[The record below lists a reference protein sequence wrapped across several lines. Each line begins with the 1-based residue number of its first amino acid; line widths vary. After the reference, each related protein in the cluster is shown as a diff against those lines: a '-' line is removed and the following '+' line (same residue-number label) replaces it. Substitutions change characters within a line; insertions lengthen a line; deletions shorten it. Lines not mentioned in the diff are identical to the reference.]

1 MNFQPHLAVNLLS
14 IVPGRIGGAEEYAVR
29 TLLAFAEHGPSDI
42 RPTLY
47 TVNSF
52 EQAHPELVNYFEV
65 VSCPIDGTVRS
76 RRVLAEST
84 WLMNKT
90 KSALAV
96 HHLGGRLPIR
106 TNKPSCVTIHDLQPL
121 DYPANFSSIKAAY
134 LSWAI
139 PRSIRRADVVV
150 AVSDH
155 VAERIRT
162 GFPID
167 PEKVLTVSSGVQEI
181 AKQPAKPNTTPV
193 ILYPAATYPH
203 KNHLV
208 LIRAFEEI
216 ADRHPDVQLILT
228 GVAGRSESEVARAIE
243 ESRHVDRI
251 ERTGRVSSAMMKKI
265 VETATVLAFPSSY
278 EGFGLPVLEAMAAGV
293 PVVVSS
299 GTPAAE
305 IINQPNLTVSPE
317 DVQGWVSALERVIL
331 DEQQRN
337 EAASH
342 GLIRAEKYR
351 WENSAEQLERAWR
364 QLLSRKNK

>member
-29 TLLAFAEHGPSDI
+29 TLLAFSKYRSSDI
-42 RPTLY
+42 RPILY

-52 EQAHPELVNYFEV
+52 EQAHPELAESFEI
-65 VSCPIDGTVRS
+65 VSCPIDGVVRS

-84 WLMNKT
+84 WLKNKT

-96 HHLGGRLPIR
+96 HHLGGRLPFR
-106 TNKPSCVTIHDLQPL
+106 TNKPSAVTIHDLQPL
-121 DYPANFSSIKAAY
+121 DHPANFSPIKAAY

-139 PRSIRRADVVV
+139 PRSIRRADIVVG
-150 AVSDH
+150 VSDY

-167 PEKVLTVSSGVQEI
+167 PEKVVTVSSGVQEI
-181 AKQPAKPNTTPV
+181 AKQPAEPNMTPV

-208 LIRAFEEI
+208 LIKAFEDI
-216 ADRHPDVQLILT
+216 ADRHLGVQLILT
-228 GVAGRSESEVARAIE
+228 GAAGRAEPEIVKAIE
-243 ESRHVDRI
+243 QSRHVVRI
-251 ERTGRVSSAMMKKI
+251 ERTGRVSPEVMKKI
-265 VETATVLAFPSSY
+265 IETATVLAFPSTY

-299 GTPAAE
+299 DTPAEE
-305 IINQPNLTVSPE
+305 ILNEPNLTVHPE
-317 DVQGWVSALERVIL
+317 DVQGWARTLERVIL
-331 DEQQRN
+331 NKQERF
-337 EAASH
+337 EAASQ
-342 GLIRAEKYR
+342 GLMRAEKYK
-351 WENSAEQLERAWR
+351 WENSAEQLERAWH
-364 QLLSRKNK
+364 QLLSRNNQ